1 MWANMHGTK
10 LRQENIALLFRRS
23 LQQETRTL
31 MNRIV
36 IIGGG
41 ISGLATAFAV
51 ERLAASRGIELE
63 TVLVEKEK
71 RLGGKIWSIKDD
83 GYLCE
88 WGPNGFL
95 DNKPMTLE
103 LCNRLGISEKLA
115 RSDDNAR
122 KRFIYSDSELHRL
135 PENGPA
141 FLRSNLI
148 SWPGKLRIAKEFFVP
163 RREDDSDETL
173 AEFGR
178 RRLGPEALDKLIAPM
193 VSGIFAG
200 NPETMSLKS
209 CFPRIYQL
217 EQEYGGLLRAMVK
230 LAKQKKAERKAG
242 KAVASA
248 AGPGGTL
255 TSFVDGIQELTD
267 STAETL
273 SGKIRSGSAA
283 VAIEKK
289 EDAYEIKLENGE
301 TIDANVVVAAVPAY
315 QLAGMVREMSVVLAD
330 ILNAILYAPMNV
342 VCFGYEREK
351 IGHDLNGF
359 GYLIPKKE
367 GCSILGTLWDSS
379 IFPNRAPEGH
389 VLLRS
394 MMGGATNPTA
404 IDLSDRHVQDY
415 VMADLHEIM
424 GIDAEPDFIRIFRHR
439 NAIPQYT
446 VGHGQRLLALEEGI
460 HQFPGFFF
468 TGNAFFG
475 IGLNDCV
482 QASNRTAE
490 KVIGHLEKRKASQNS
505 V

>member
-1 MWANMHGTK
+1 MA
-10 LRQENIALLFRRS
+10 RIA
-23 LQQETRTL
+23 
-31 MNRIV
+31 

-41 ISGLATAFAV
+41 ISGLATAYAV
-51 ERLAASRGIELE
+51 EQLAASRGVELE
-63 TVLVEKEK
+63 TIVVEKED
-71 RLGGKIWSIKDD
+71 RLGGKIWSIKDE

-103 LCNRLGISEKLA
+103 LCDRLGIHGQLA

-122 KRFIYSDSELHRL
+122 KRFIYSESELHRL
-135 PENGPA
+135 PENGPS
-141 FLRSNLI
+141 FLTSNLI
-148 SWPGKLRIAKEFFVP
+148 SWSGKFRLAKEYFIP
-163 RREDDSDETL
+163 KRDDDVDETL
-173 AEFGR
+173 ADFGR

-217 EQEYGGLLRAMVK
+217 EQEYGGLLKAMVK

-248 AGPGGTL
+248 AGPGGVL
-255 TSFVDGIQELTD
+255 TSFVEGIQELTD
-267 STAETL
+267 STARSL
-273 SGKIRSGSAA
+273 NGDIKSGSAA
-283 VAIEKK
+283 VAIKQK
-289 EDAYEIKLENGE
+289 SGGYEISLDNGE
-301 TIDANVVVAAVPAY
+301 TIDADVVVAAVPAY
-315 QLAGMVREMSVVLAD
+315 HLAQMIGEMSVVLAD
-330 ILNAILYAPMNV
+330 ILKAILYAPMNV
-342 VCFGYEREK
+342 VCFGYEKEK
-351 IGHDLNGF
+351 IKHDLNGF

-389 VLLRS
+389 VMLRS

-415 VMADLHEIM
+415 VMADLRDIM
-424 GIDAEPDFIRIFRHR
+424 GIDAAPDFVRIFRHQ

-446 VGHGQRLLALEEGI
+446 AGHGQRLLALEDGF
-460 HQFPGFFF
+460 HKLPGLFF

-482 QASNRTAE
+482 QASNRAAE
-490 KVIGHLEKRKASQNS
+490 KVVGYLEKQK
-505 V
+505 

>member
-1 MWANMHGTK
+1 MA
-10 LRQENIALLFRRS
+10 RIA
-23 LQQETRTL
+23 
-31 MNRIV
+31 

-41 ISGLATAFAV
+41 ISGLATAYAV
-51 ERLAASRGIELE
+51 EQLAASRGVELE
-63 TVLVEKEK
+63 TVLVEKEN
-71 RLGGKIWSIKDD
+71 RTGGKIWSIKED

-103 LCNRLGISEKLA
+103 LCDRLGIRDQLA

-122 KRFIYSDSELHRL
+122 KRFIYSDAILHRL

-141 FLRSNLI
+141 FMKSKLI
-148 SWPGKLRIAKEFFVP
+148 SWPGKIRLAKEFFIP
-163 RREDDSDETL
+163 KREDESDETL

-217 EQEYGGLLRAMVK
+217 EQEYGGLLKAMIK
-230 LAKQKKAERKAG
+230 LARQKKAERKAG
-242 KAVASA
+242 KQVASA
-248 AGPGGTL
+248 AGPGGIL

-267 STAETL
+267 STMSRLNGEVKT
-273 SGKIRSGSAA
+273 GVAA
-283 VAIEKK
+283 STIKQV
-289 EDAYEIKLENGE
+289 DGGYEIALDNGE
-301 TIDANVVVAAVPAY
+301 TIDADVVVAAVPAY
-315 QLAGMVREMSVVLAD
+315 HLAKMIGEMSVVLAD
-330 ILNAILYAPMNV
+330 ILKAILYAPMNV

-351 IGHDLNGF
+351 IAHDLNGF

-389 VLLRS
+389 VMLRS
-394 MMGGATNPTA
+394 MMGGATNPEA

-415 VMADLHEIM
+415 VMSDLREIM
-424 GIDAEPDFIRIFRHR
+424 GIDAAPDFVRIFRHK

-446 VGHGQRLLALEEGI
+446 AGHGQRLLALEDGF
-460 HQFPGFFF
+460 HKFPGFFF

-482 QASNRTAE
+482 QASNRAAE
-490 KVIGHLEKRKASQNS
+490 KVVGYLERRE
-505 V
+505 